1 MEIALFGN
9 LETLAKALEE
19 KGVSSAVFDAGS
31 TPSLTAMLVAHTDI
45 ISVVMCAEEL
55 GRWSDGH
62 ILAAAKALQSK
73 GRFLILGESAEAER
87 LKCSP
92 LVICVSSIEDA
103 LKLLLRPKGGA
114 AALAAKVTMGETTS
128 APVAE
133 LEFDARR
140 LKGSESRIYSVA
152 VHGSQ
157 PRIGCTT
164 QALGLWHYFKA
175 VGLSSAIVATE
186 SQIHLLEETVA
197 NAKRDGDCVTIDG
210 IPFLPEPDKGLHDIY
225 IWDAPNVSCEKL
237 RPDAVLLVAGC
248 KPWEL
253 YNTIEAMNHVP
264 QDRTAILL
272 SFATEETTQGLRKEI
287 REKGIEVDIAPYM
300 PDPWAEANASLLRI
314 YDALLRPILERK
326 APDLSETEE
335 DELESWFLEDPQEIL

>member
-197 NAKRDGDCVTIDG
+197 NAKREGARVMIDG
-210 IPFLPEPDKGLHDIY
+210 IPFIPRQEMMYNVYIY
-225 IWDAPNVSCEKL
+225 DSPNASYKSL
-237 RPDAVLLVAGC
+237 IPDAVLLVAGC